1 MSFIEQVTDASCF
14 EWQYDDWEEEWVVG
28 QFTLNLSH
36 DDIFLGRVGD
46 YSLYAQLRIGFYPVS
61 VVANVIDTLVKNYRE
76 VV

>member
-14 EWQYDDWEEEWVVG
+14 EWRYDDWEEEWVVG

-36 DDIFLGRVGD
+36 DDIVLGRVGD
-46 YSLYAQLRIGFYPVS
+46 HRAYSRFRIGFYPVA
-61 VVANVIDTLVKNYRE
+61 VVASVIDTLMKNYRE